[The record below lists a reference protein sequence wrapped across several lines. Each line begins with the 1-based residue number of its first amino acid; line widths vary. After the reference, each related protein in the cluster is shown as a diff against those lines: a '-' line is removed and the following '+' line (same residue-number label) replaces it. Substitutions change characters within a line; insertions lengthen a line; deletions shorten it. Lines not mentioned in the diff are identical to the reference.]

1 MTKILTLLLTCM
13 VIEIIKILM
22 KPIMIIIV
30 MVIVIDKMMII
41 SC

>member
-30 MVIVIDKMMII
+30 MVIVIDKMMIV